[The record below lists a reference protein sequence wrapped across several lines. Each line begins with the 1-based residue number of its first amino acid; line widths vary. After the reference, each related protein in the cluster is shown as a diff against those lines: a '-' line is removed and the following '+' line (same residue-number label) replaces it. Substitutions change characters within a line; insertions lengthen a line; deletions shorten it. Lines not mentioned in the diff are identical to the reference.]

1 MKAIFSRQ
9 FRADLHREEARY
21 REISERLA
29 GAFHERVAGQTR
41 EIIRWRGGDHV
52 GPHGF
57 PCRRTKPFPFYIY
70 YAVRGETIYFLGLV
84 HERRHPD
91 FLKELLA
98 APRKPKPES

>member
-9 FRADLHREEARY
+9 FRDDLHREQANY

-29 GAFHERVAGQTR
+29 SAFRERVAGQTR
-41 EIIRWRGGDHV
+41 EVIRWKGGDHV

-57 PCRRTKPFPFYIY
+57 PCRRTRPFPFYIY
-70 YAVRGETIYFLGLV
+70 YSIRGDVIYFLGLV

-91 FLKELLA
+91 FLKGELK
-98 APRKPKPES
+98 KP